1 MTYVMGGPCDPH
13 GSLLMLVTA
22 RPRARAASM
31 DLMKAPV
38 IEVRDLDLNEA
49 VRNVSFTVAEG
60 EIYALLG
67 RYGSGKTTLLEILA
81 GLRRPTGGSVRL
93 RGADPYTERDAARPA
108 AVWRDGGLFPG
119 LTVAEIVDAWRRWT
133 LDPLTRDEALRLARL
148 EDLADVPFERLSAGR
163 RRMLDL
169 ALALV
174 GRSDVL
180 LLDEP
185 TAGLDGA
192 DASEAWSVL
201 RTLAAHGTAVVV
213 ATRDPREAC
222 LADRV
227 GVLDEGRLVT
237 GRAAAR
243 LRAA

>member
-1 MTYVMGGPCDPH
+1 
-13 GSLLMLVTA
+13 
-22 RPRARAASM
+22 
-31 DLMKAPV
+31 MKAPV

-49 VRNVSFTVAEG
+49 VRNVSFTVAQG
-60 EIYALLG
+60 EVYALLG

-81 GLRRPTGGSVRL
+81 GLRRPTRGTVRL
-93 RGADPYTERDAARPA
+93 RGVDPYTDRDAARA
-108 AVWRDGGLFPG
+108 GTVWHDGGLFPG
-119 LTVAEIVDAWRRWT
+119 LTVAEVVDTWRRWT

-148 EDLADVPFERLSAGR
+148 THLADVPFERLTAGQ

-180 LLDEP
+180 FLDEP
-185 TAGLDGA
+185 TAGLDA
-192 DASEAWSVL
+192 AAAREVWSVL
-201 RTLAAHGTAVVV
+201 LMLAAHGVTAVV
-213 ATRDPREAC
+213 ATRGPDEAC
-222 LADRV
+222 RADRV

-237 GRAAAR
+237 GRDAAR

>member
-1 MTYVMGGPCDPH
+1 
-13 GSLLMLVTA
+13 
-22 RPRARAASM
+22 
-31 DLMKAPV
+31 MKAPV

-60 EIYALLG
+60 EVYALLG

-93 RGADPYTERDAARPA
+93 RGADPYTDRETARAA

-148 EDLADVPFERLSAGR
+148 TDVAGTPFERLGAGR

-180 LLDEP
+180 FLDEP
-185 TAGLDGA
+185 TAGLDETA
-192 DASEAWSVL
+192 AREVWSVL
-201 RTLAAHGTAVVV
+201 LMLAAHGVSVVLT
-213 ATRDPREAC
+213 TRDPREAC
-222 LADRV
+222 RADRV
-227 GVLDEGRLVT
+227 GVLDEGRLVS
-237 GRAAAR
+237 GRDATR

>member
-1 MTYVMGGPCDPH
+1 
-13 GSLLMLVTA
+13 
-22 RPRARAASM
+22 
-31 DLMKAPV
+31 MKAPV
-38 IEVRDLDLNEA
+38 IDVRDLDLNEA

-67 RYGSGKTTLLEILA
+67 RYGAGKTTLLEILA

-93 RGADPYTERDAARPA
+93 RGADPYADRETARAA

-148 EDLADVPFERLSAGR
+148 TDVADTPFERLGAGR

-180 LLDEP
+180 FLDEP
-185 TAGLDGA
+185 TAGLDRA
-192 DASEAWSVL
+192 AAREVWSVL
-201 RTLAAHGTAVVV
+201 LTLAENGVSVVLT
-213 ATRDPREAC
+213 TRDPQEAC
-222 LADRV
+222 EADRV
-227 GVLDEGRLVT
+227 GVLDEGRLVS
-237 GRAAAR
+237 GRAATR

>member
-1 MTYVMGGPCDPH
+1 
-13 GSLLMLVTA
+13 
-22 RPRARAASM
+22 
-31 DLMKAPV
+31 MKAPV

-60 EIYALLG
+60 EVYALLG

-93 RGADPYTERDAARPA
+93 RGADPYTEGETARPA

-119 LTVAEIVDAWRRWT
+119 LTVAEIVDTWRRWT

-148 EDLADVPFERLSAGR
+148 TDLAGVPFERLTAGQK
-163 RRMLDL
+163 RMLDL

-180 LLDEP
+180 FLDEP
-185 TAGLDGA
+185 TAGLDETA
-192 DASEAWSVL
+192 DREVWSVL
-201 RTLAAHGTAVVV
+201 LMLAARGVSVVL

-222 LADRV
+222 RADRV
-227 GVLDEGRLVT
+227 GVLDAGRLVT
-237 GRAAAR
+237 GRDATHLRAR

>member
-1 MTYVMGGPCDPH
+1 
-13 GSLLMLVTA
+13 
-22 RPRARAASM
+22 M

-49 VRNVSFTVAEG
+49 VRNVSFTVAGG